1 MPDLDGFIRQRAV
14 RVVDPY
20 NPQTTVDSW
29 TDPDELALEGYFE
42 PNSSTEQLDPVRNK
56 VVTVYLLVLWDPDA
70 DVRRGDRIVQ
80 DDHVWR
86 VHGVPAVPKNPF
98 TGWQPYKYVRVV
110 EEVG

>member
-1 MPDLDGFIRQRAV
+1 MNLDPFTRLRPH
-14 RVVDPY
+14 RVPDPY
-20 NPQTTVDSW
+20 NPDALLDDW
-29 TDPDELALEGYFE
+29 DNADEIDLEGYFE

-80 DDHVWR
+80 GDQTWR
-86 VHGVPAVPKNPF
+86 VHGFPPAPKNPF
-98 TGWQPYKYVRVV
+98 TGWQPYKYVRIV